1 MTCTCKKEF
10 QRLMENHR
18 LCRYKTDPNKP
29 VFQDPEFAI
38 PKPHVIL
45 PDENDVDFD
54 SHLPFQPEP
63 EEAPPPPPSSPSPIE
78 QTEESDIELTDI
90 SPEELLEQEQD
101 AERIKQELAI
111 IELSRLTKKRVRK
124 VKPV

>member
-1 MTCTCKKEF
+1 
-10 QRLMENHR
+10 MENHR

-29 VFQDPEFAI
+29 VFQDPPAVI

-54 SHLPFQPEP
+54 SHLPFQPEEP
-63 EEAPPPPPSSPSPIE
+63 VKIQAPPPSPVE
-78 QTEESDIELTDI
+78 ETEESDIELTDI

-124 VKPV
+124 VKPL